1 MQYNKIIDQSI
12 TYIKD
17 HINEELSAEKIANQ
31 VGYSTFHFCRIFSL
45 VKGIPLME
53 YVRKYRLST
62 ARIELTENRKILDV
76 ALHYGFES
84 ASGFSKSFRQEFG
97 YTPTSY
103 KIRMADNDNAFVKNI
118 REVLNPPKIVKK
130 GAFKLAGY
138 GMHANMADN
147 YSHQFAA
154 YWDSCD
160 ESNLEEKLY
169 EQLKPPKHGEVG
181 VWLPYQ
187 NEGNAIYLFGV
198 IVNDFSQVTSDMVV
212 AEIPSATYAVF
223 TTPPINNLATAT
235 TYEKDPLSIVIK
247 ETWRYI
253 FTEWFDQNKY
263 ELDESHFPF
272 EYYDE
277 RCHASENSIME
288 IYVPIKKA

>member
-12 TYIKD
+12 NYIKD

-62 ARIELTENRKILDV
+62 ARIELTGNRKIVDV

-118 REVLNPPKIVKK
+118 REALNPPKIVKK
-130 GAFKLAGY
+130 GVFKLAGY
-138 GMHANMADN
+138 GMHSNMADN

-235 TYEKDPLSIVIK
+235 TYEKDPLSVVIK

-288 IYVPIKKA
+288 IYVPIKKE